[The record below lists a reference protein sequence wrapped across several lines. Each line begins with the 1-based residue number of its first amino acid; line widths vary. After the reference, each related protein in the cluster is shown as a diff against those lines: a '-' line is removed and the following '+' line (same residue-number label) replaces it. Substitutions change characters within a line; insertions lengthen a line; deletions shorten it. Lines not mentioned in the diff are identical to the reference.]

1 MEKTLN
7 QIRPFGIKD
16 KVGYMFGNVAND
28 LTFIMA
34 SMFLT
39 VFYTDVLKINAGLV
53 GTMFLV
59 SRIVDAFTDTAMG
72 RIADKVKAGK
82 AGKFKPWLLRMC
94 GPVALASFLMY
105 QTSVANADM
114 WLRVV
119 YMFGTYLLWGSVCYT
134 AINIPYGSMASVMSA
149 EADDRA
155 ALSTFRG
162 VGSLLPQV
170 LVGVVMPMFL
180 YTKLEDG
187 TEVANPG
194 AFPVVALILAV
205 ASVGCYLLCY
215 KMCTERIPVDDEK
228 KEDVTFGQ
236 TVKALFGNRALI
248 GIVIV
253 YISFLGAQMLNQT
266 INNYIF
272 KDYFNDTMGLTLI
285 NAAGF
290 VPALALSPVAVP
302 LSRKFGKKELG
313 IGAAIMGSVS
323 YILLFVLH
331 TESMWLY
338 TILSIVGSLGFGL
351 FNLIIWAFITDIIDD
366 HEVKTGVRED
376 GTIYAVCSF
385 SRKIGQAIASA
396 MGAWSLSLIG
406 YVEGAVKQTEAVTDG
421 IYNIATVIPAVLY
434 IIVGLVL
441 AFVYTLNK
449 KKVLE
454 NVEILKARREAE
466 NKERTE
472 A

>member
-1 MEKTLN
+1 MERQKN
-7 QIRPFGIKD
+7 IRPFGVKD

-28 LTFIMA
+28 FTFIMA

-39 VFYTDVLKINAGLV
+39 VFYTDVLHINAGLV
-53 GTMFLV
+53 GLMFLL
-59 SRIVDAFTDTAMG
+59 SRVVDAFTDTAMG

-82 AGKFKPWLLRMC
+82 GGKFKPWLLRMC

-105 QTSVANADM
+105 QTYVAGADM
-114 WLRVV
+114 FIRIV

-134 AINIPYGSMASVMSA
+134 AINIPYGSMASVMSD

-162 VGSLLPQV
+162 VGSLIPQV
-170 LVGVVMPMFL
+170 IVGVVMPMFL

-187 TEVANPG
+187 TQVANPS
-194 AFPVVALILAV
+194 AFPIVALVLAI
-205 ASVGCYLLCY
+205 ASAGCYLLCY
-215 KMCTERIPVDDEK
+215 HMCTERIPVDDSK
-228 KEDVTFGQ
+228 KENITFAQ
-236 TVKALFGNRALI
+236 TVKALFANRALI

-272 KDYFNDTMGLTLI
+272 KDYFNNTMGLTVI

-290 VPALALSPVAVP
+290 VPALALAPAAVP

-323 YILLFVLH
+323 YALLFIMH
-331 TESMWLY
+331 TSNMWLY
-338 TILSIVGSLGFGL
+338 VVLSIVGSLGFGL
-351 FNLIIWAFITDIIDD
+351 FNLIIWAFVSDIIDD

-376 GTIYAVCSF
+376 GTVYAVCSF

-396 MGAWSLSLIG
+396 MGGWSLALIG
-406 YVEGAVKQTEAVTDG
+406 YVEGATKQTDAVNNG
-421 IYNIATVIPAVLY
+421 IYNIATLIPAILY

-454 NVEILKARREAE
+454 NAEILKARRNTE
-466 NKERTE
+466 N
-472 A
+472 ADA

>member
-1 MEKTLN
+1 MNGISSTLK
-7 QIRPFGIKD
+7 PFGIKD

-105 QTSVANADM
+105 QTAVADAEM
-114 WLRVV
+114 WVRVV
-119 YMFGTYLLWGSVCYT
+119 YMFATYLLWGSVCYT

-194 AFPVVALILAV
+194 AFPVVALILAI

-228 KEDVTFGQ
+228 KENVTFGQ

-290 VPALALSPVAVP
+290 LPALALSPVAVP

-406 YVEGAVKQTEAVTDG
+406 YVEGAAKQTEAVTDG

-454 NVEILKARREAE
+454 NVEILKARRESE
-466 NKERTE
+466 NK
-472 A
+472 

>member
-1 MEKTLN
+1 MKN
-7 QIRPFGIKD
+7 QQTIRPFGIKD

-105 QTSVANADM
+105 QTAVADAEM
-114 WLRVV
+114 WVRVV

-187 TEVANPG
+187 TQVANPG

-228 KEDVTFGQ
+228 KENVTFGQ
-236 TVKALFGNRALI
+236 TVKAMFSNRALI

>member
-1 MEKTLN
+1 MRGAIPMSSNSLQT
-7 QIRPFGIKD
+7 RPFGTKD

-39 VFYTDVLKINAGLV
+39 VFYTDVLHINAALV

-82 AGKFKPWLLRMC
+82 GGKFKPWLIRMC

-105 QTSVANADM
+105 QSSMVHASM
-114 WLRVV
+114 GLRIA
-119 YMFGTYLLWGSVCYT
+119 YMFVTYLLWGSVCYT

-162 VGSLLPQV
+162 VGSLIPQV

-180 YTKLEDG
+180 YTKVNE
-187 TEVANPG
+187 TQVVRPG
-194 AFPVVALILAV
+194 AFPIVAGALAV
-205 ASVGCYLLCY
+205 AAAGCYLLCY
-215 KMCTERIPVDDEK
+215 RMCTERIPVAQK
-228 KEDVTFGQ
+228 SQSVSFGK
-236 TVKALFGNRALI
+236 TLKAMFSNRALI

-253 YISFLGAQMLNQT
+253 YVAFLGAQMLNQT

-272 KDYFNDTMGLTLI
+272 KDYFNNTMGLTVI

-290 VPALALSPVAVP
+290 VPALALAPAAVP

-313 IGAAIMGSVS
+313 IGAAVMGATA
-323 YILLFVLH
+323 YALLFILH
-331 TESMWLY
+331 TSNTWVY
-338 TILSIVGSLGFGL
+338 VALSIVGSLGFGL
-351 FNLIIWAFITDIIDD
+351 FNLIIWAFVSDIIDD
-366 HEVKTGVRED
+366 HEVKTGERED

-396 MGAWSLSLIG
+396 MGGWSLALIG
-406 YVEGAVKQTEAVTDG
+406 YVEGATKQSESVANG
-421 IYNIATVIPAVLY
+421 IYNIATVVPAVLY
-434 IIVGLVL
+434 VAVGLVL
-441 AFVYTLNK
+441 AFVYTLDK

-454 NVEILKARREAE
+454 NVEILKQRREDAQ
-466 NKERTE
+466 
-472 A
+472 

>member
-1 MEKTLN
+1 MNGISSTL
-7 QIRPFGIKD
+7 RPFGIKD

-53 GTMFLV
+53 GTMFLF

-105 QTSVANADM
+105 QTAVADAEM
-114 WLRVV
+114 WVRVV

-194 AFPVVALILAV
+194 AFPVVALILAI

-228 KEDVTFGQ
+228 KENVTFGQ

-290 VPALALSPVAVP
+290 LPALALSPVAVP
-302 LSRKFGKKELG
+302 LARKFGKKELG

-351 FNLIIWAFITDIIDD
+351 FNLIIWAFVTDIIDD

-406 YVEGAVKQTEAVTDG
+406 YVEGAAKQTEAVTDG

-434 IIVGLVL
+434 IMSVL
-441 AFVYTLNK
+441 FLHLFIHSTRRRFLKMLKFSKQEEKLKTNK
-449 KKVLE
+449 F
-454 NVEILKARREAE
+454 
-466 NKERTE
+466 
-472 A
+472 

>member
-1 MEKTLN
+1 MNKTSSTLK
-7 QIRPFGIKD
+7 PFGIKD

-39 VFYTDVLKINAGLV
+39 VFYTDVLKINAALV

-105 QTSVANADM
+105 QTAVADAEM
-114 WLRVV
+114 WVRVV

-187 TEVANPG
+187 TQVANPG
-194 AFPVVALILAV
+194 AFPVVALILAI

-215 KMCTERIPVDDEK
+215 KMCTERISVDDEK
-228 KEDVTFGQ
+228 KENVTFGQ
-236 TVKALFGNRALI
+236 TVKAMFGNRALI

-290 VPALALSPVAVP
+290 LPALALSPVAVP
-302 LSRKFGKKELG
+302 LARKFGKKELG

-351 FNLIIWAFITDIIDD
+351 FNLIIWAFVTDIIDD

-396 MGAWSLSLIG
+396 MGGWSLSLIG
-406 YVEGAVKQTEAVTDG
+406 YVEGAAKQTEAVTDG

-466 NKERTE
+466 NK
-472 A
+472 

>member
-1 MEKTLN
+1 MNKTSSTL
-7 QIRPFGIKD
+7 RPFGIKD

-72 RIADKVKAGK
+72 RIADKIKAGK

-105 QTSVANADM
+105 QTAVADAEM
-114 WLRVV
+114 WVRVV

-187 TEVANPG
+187 TQVANPG
-194 AFPVVALILAV
+194 AFPVVALILAIV
-205 ASVGCYLLCY
+205 SVGCYLLCY

-228 KEDVTFGQ
+228 KESVTFGQ
-236 TVKALFGNRALI
+236 TVKAMFGNRALI

-351 FNLIIWAFITDIIDD
+351 FNLIIWAFVTDIIDD

-396 MGAWSLSLIG
+396 MGGWSLSLIG
-406 YVEGAVKQTEAVTDG
+406 YVEGAAKQTEAVTDG
-421 IYNIATVIPAVLY
+421 IYNIATLIPAVLY